1 MRDILERRQRS
12 TDDVLPQEVDEYME
26 EKELVAELEAAAKEY
41 KEFQK
46 SVAATNVPLWGDI
59 DVNAKRD
66 DVIRLLSGNLNGLA
80 AWNHNNHKADR
91 LRFLMTKLGL
101 DVVGLQ
107 EVCVNWSA
115 LKPSH
120 NIGTI
125 LRNGDEPIRSVA
137 SHNKLETKNAG
148 RAQRGGTAT
157 VIRDLLAPFVKDSNV
172 DHTKLGRWSWCVL
185 EAEGGHRTRVV
196 TAYSPVT
203 NSATGLRTTV
213 QQQWRY
219 IRKKGLK
226 TTPRQMF
233 QDDLINLLRLWRE
246 KGDRLV
252 LLMDANDHVVDGELA
267 MRLRGEGLAM
277 EEAVHSRNPGQGP
290 PTHFR
295 GSQPIDGIW
304 VTPDVEVC
312 GAAYLPFDACL
323 GDHRPVLVD
332 VSMKSFLGSNMPRIV
347 PAAARKLTSKV
358 GRIRQKYIDDV
369 EKAFKAHGI
378 FENLLR
384 LQDQATYPVKEDVRK
399 ALEAIDQLVVKIMLA
414 AEKGCRKFRM
424 GPYEFSPQIKAL
436 MDRCWAL
443 RSLIGYKLKKKG
455 NIANLYRFAWRT
467 CGIERPSSI
476 PIDDLVAMWKVA
488 KAELKRHLA
497 ESPWMRK
504 QYLTEQLREALEN
517 ERLEEATRIRNSLRC
532 ESKRKEWRGIKRVT
546 KGKQQT
552 ATLRLEEP
560 LPDGSVRVA
569 RTKEEVEEMIPR
581 YLGDRFG
588 SAGSADVCNG
598 ALFELLGYSAD
609 TETAVKILE
618 GTWTPPPLT
627 PPTTI
632 LILEEVAKIWKKMA
646 DREVDI
652 VVTRDDFQYYWRRK
666 REKTSSS
673 YSRVHM
679 GHYVSCS
686 YSKFLSEVH
695 ALKLSLI
702 TKTGSTPDRWAQG
715 LNVIL
720 EKTAGIALIT
730 KMRAILLMEAD
741 FNFHN
746 KLIFGKRMLDL
757 ARDHDMVPEEIY
769 NDKGRT
775 SEDGLLQQVL
785 VYDLARQWRRPLLVA
800 SIDASQCYQR

>member
-1 MRDILERRQRS
+1 MSANRTPRRGKRRGKGAKCSGEEPPRPKNLKKQKASDRRAHFYRVAKSRSSQAKSLDGFGQGDRDKSSSNVISSEEMRDILERRQRS

-267 MRLRGEGLAM
+267 M
-277 EEAVHSRNPGQGP
+277 
-290 PTHFR
+290 
-295 GSQPIDGIW
+295 
-304 VTPDVEVC
+304 
-312 GAAYLPFDACL
+312 
-323 GDHRPVLVD
+323 
-332 VSMKSFLGSNMPRIV
+332 
-347 PAAARKLTSKV
+347 
-358 GRIRQKYIDDV
+358 
-369 EKAFKAHGI
+369 
-378 FENLLR
+378 
-384 LQDQATYPVKEDVRK
+384 
-399 ALEAIDQLVVKIMLA
+399 
-414 AEKGCRKFRM
+414 
-424 GPYEFSPQIKAL
+424 
-436 MDRCWAL
+436 
-443 RSLIGYKLKKKG
+443 
-455 NIANLYRFAWRT
+455 
-467 CGIERPSSI
+467 
-476 PIDDLVAMWKVA
+476 
-488 KAELKRHLA
+488 
-497 ESPWMRK
+497 
-504 QYLTEQLREALEN
+504 
-517 ERLEEATRIRNSLRC
+517 
-532 ESKRKEWRGIKRVT
+532 
-546 KGKQQT
+546 
-552 ATLRLEEP
+552 
-560 LPDGSVRVA
+560 
-569 RTKEEVEEMIPR
+569 
-581 YLGDRFG
+581 
-588 SAGSADVCNG
+588 
-598 ALFELLGYSAD
+598 
-609 TETAVKILE
+609 
-618 GTWTPPPLT
+618 
-627 PPTTI
+627 
-632 LILEEVAKIWKKMA
+632 
-646 DREVDI
+646 
-652 VVTRDDFQYYWRRK
+652 
-666 REKTSSS
+666 
-673 YSRVHM
+673 
-679 GHYVSCS
+679 
-686 YSKFLSEVH
+686 
-695 ALKLSLI
+695 
-702 TKTGSTPDRWAQG
+702 
-715 LNVIL
+715 
-720 EKTAGIALIT
+720 
-730 KMRAILLMEAD
+730 
-741 FNFHN
+741 
-746 KLIFGKRMLDL
+746 
-757 ARDHDMVPEEIY
+757 
-769 NDKGRT
+769 
-775 SEDGLLQQVL
+775 
-785 VYDLARQWRRPLLVA
+785 
-800 SIDASQCYQR
+800 